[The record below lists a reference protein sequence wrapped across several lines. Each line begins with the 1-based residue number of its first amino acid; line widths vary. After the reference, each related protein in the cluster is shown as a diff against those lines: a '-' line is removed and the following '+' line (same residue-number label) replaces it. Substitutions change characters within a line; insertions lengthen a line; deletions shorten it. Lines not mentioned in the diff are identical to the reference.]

1 MLTAGTGR
9 GEARVARCEHA
20 ACAQATSSR
29 RESHA
34 DLIGGGEVLTAEAVE
49 IVACW
54 LGRDGRQPMLG
65 ARLGECV
72 GACVGSQGRAAFVLR
87 PAGRSL
93 REDTGVG
100 LSSLPEAA
108 VDHPKPAFP
117 LPQKP
122 IDT

>member
-9 GEARVARCEHA
+9 GGARVARCEHA

-72 GACVGSQGRAAFVLR
+72 GALGRAAFVLR

-93 REDTGVG
+93 REDRGVG
-100 LSSLPEAA
+100 LSSLP
-108 VDHPKPAFP
+108 
-117 LPQKP
+117 
-122 IDT
+122 